1 MRHRHCVGGA
11 SAPDGQIFN
20 AVTLVATGTP
30 AHASKGSAPQGT
42 ASGPFALVSPPLI
55 VLTQDEKFLALLRK
69 VSEPAHPVRP
79 AGSEID
85 FSATLMNHHA
95 GVAVLDAAALATPP
109 AQLAARLRA
118 QFPDLVLIVAGGA
131 AEQGTL
137 AAQIT
142 DGSVHRFLHKPLSEQ
157 RVRLF
162 VESAWRR
169 QQEAQSGRRSAAPPP
184 APRGKPWWLIGVAV
198 LLLAVPLTWYLMRSP
213 GSVTHS
219 NSATSAADDAALE
232 KLLERADH
240 ALATGAL
247 VAPPAENAAD
257 LFREALRLSAR
268 DPRAVSGLEQVIDRL
283 LADADAQLQTHHLEA
298 AQQLADA
305 ARAISPNHP
314 RVAFLSAQI
323 GAQRERLVLS
333 KAQRAAASGDVSSA
347 LAVLDDASRG
357 GERRSTL
364 VDEARQQLAQK
375 QVDARVTD
383 FLNRAREALTTGAVL
398 QPPEANARFFIESA
412 RALAPNNTAVQQAR
426 AELAT
431 RLVTEAHQS
440 VAAGN
445 VDAADTWTA
454 AAAEAGADATEV
466 EGLRTATAQLRGAAR
481 ADSTA
486 HLETLFSQR
495 MSQGRVL
502 EPTGDN
508 ARYYLEQMAQAEPA
522 SSSTLSARNA
532 FETRLT
538 DEARAAVHA
547 QDYPAARRWLSA
559 ARTNGASPAVI
570 SAVEAELA
578 AAQDGGPKAAE
589 VTATTAAAAA
599 TTAPA
604 SSGPGALSAQAP
616 PGASPPA
623 AAASGFVS
631 ASELNRT
638 RYTQPQ
644 YPQVA
649 RERGI
654 EGWVDMQFLVRKDG
668 SLGDVTV
675 VGAEPV
681 GVFEQSAVDAVR
693 RWRYQPIM
701 RDGQAS
707 EQHARI
713 RVRFAVK
720 P

>member
-1 MRHRHCVGGA
+1 M
-11 SAPDGQIFN
+11 
-20 AVTLVATGTP
+20 L
-30 AHASKGSAPQGT
+30 
-42 ASGPFALVSPPLI
+42 

-69 VSEPAHPVRP
+69 VSAPAHSVH
-79 AGSEID
+79 AVGSEID
-85 FSATLMNHHA
+85 LSAALMAHHA
-95 GVAVLDAAALATPP
+95 GVAVLDAAALANRP

-131 AEQGTL
+131 AEQGAL

-169 QQEAQSGRRSAAPPP
+169 QQEALSGRRSAAAPRPP
-184 APRGKPWWLIGVAV
+184 AGKPWWLIGVAV
-198 LLLAVPLTWYLMRSP
+198 LLLAVPLAWFLTRAP
-213 GSVTHS
+213 GSATHS
-219 NSATSAADDAALE
+219 HSATSAADDAALE

-247 VAPPAENAAD
+247 VAPPQENAAD

-283 LADADAQLQTHHLEA
+283 LADADAQLQAHHLEA

-357 GERRSTL
+357 GEHRSTL

-383 FLNRAREALTTGAVL
+383 FLNRAHTALTAGAVL

-412 RALAPNNTAVQQAR
+412 RALTPNNALVLQAR
-426 AELAT
+426 VELGA
-431 RLVTEAHQS
+431 RLLAEAHQA
-440 VAAGN
+440 VTAGN
-445 VDAADTWTA
+445 AEAAEAWIA
-454 AAAEAGADATEV
+454 AAAEAGADAAEV
-466 EGLRTATAQLRGAAR
+466 ETLRSASAQLRGAAR

-486 HLETLFSQR
+486 RLEALFNQR

-502 EPTGDN
+502 EPAGDS
-508 ARYYLEQMAQAEPA
+508 ARSYLEQIAQAEPA

-547 QDYPAARRWLSA
+547 QDYPAARRWLTA
-559 ARTNGASPAVI
+559 AHANGASPAVI
-570 SAVEAELA
+570 SAIEAELA
-578 AAQDGGPKAAE
+578 AAQDGATRSADLAA
-589 VTATTAAAAA
+589 TATAAPAAAATAPTAAAAA
-599 TTAPA
+599 PAPSTSEAPPSARAPA
-604 SSGPGALSAQAP
+604 
-616 PGASPPA
+616 PA
-623 AAASGFVS
+623 AASSTASGFVS
-631 ASELNRT
+631 ASELNRS

-644 YPQVA
+644 YPPTA
-649 RERGI
+649 RDHGV
-654 EGWVDMQFLVRKDG
+654 EGWVDLQFLVRKDG

-681 GVFEQSAVDAVR
+681 GVFEQSALDAVR
-693 RWRYQPIM
+693 RWRYQPIL

-707 EQHARI
+707 EQRAKL

>member
-1 MRHRHCVGGA
+1 M
-11 SAPDGQIFN
+11 
-20 AVTLVATGTP
+20 
-30 AHASKGSAPQGT
+30 APQG
-42 ASGPFALVSPPLI
+42 AAPGPFVFESPPLI
-55 VLTQDEKFLALLRK
+55 VLSQDQKFVALLRK

-85 FSATLMNHHA
+85 FSAALMSHHA

-109 AQLAARLRA
+109 VQLAARLRA

-131 AEQGTL
+131 PEQAAL

-169 QQEAQSGRRSAAPPP
+169 QQEAHSDRRTAAPPQPP
-184 APRGKPWWLIGVAV
+184 AGRPWWLIGVAALV
-198 LLLAVPLTWYLMRSP
+198 LAVPVAWFLMRSP
-213 GSVTHS
+213 VSSSHS
-219 NSATSAADDAALE
+219 HSATSAADDVALE

-283 LADADAQLQTHHLEA
+283 LADADAQLQAHHLEA

-305 ARAISPNHP
+305 ARGISPNHP

-357 GERRSTL
+357 GEHRSTL

-375 QVDARVTD
+375 QIDARITD
-383 FLNRAREALTTGAVL
+383 FLSRARDALAAGAVL
-398 QPPEANARFFIESA
+398 QPPEQNARFFIESA
-412 RALAPNNTAVQQAR
+412 RALAPNNAAVQQAR
-426 AELAT
+426 TELAT
-431 RLVTEAHQS
+431 RLLTEAHQS
-440 VAAGN
+440 VTAGN
-445 VDAADTWTA
+445 GEAADTWTA

-466 EGLRTATAQLRGAAR
+466 EALHAATAQLRGTAR
-481 ADSTA
+481 ADSTSR
-486 HLETLFSQR
+486 LETLFSQR

-502 EPTGDN
+502 EPAGDS
-508 ARYYLEQMAQAEPA
+508 ARYYLEQLAQLEPA
-522 SSSTLSARNA
+522 SSATLSARGA

-547 QDYPAARRWLSA
+547 QDYPAARRWLGA
-559 ARTNGASPAVI
+559 AHDNGASPAAI

-578 AAQDGGPKAAE
+578 AAQGTTAKAAE
-589 VTATTAAAAA
+589 PIAAVAATAVATAPVTATPTSAPAGATAAAV
-599 TTAPA
+599 T
-604 SSGPGALSAQAP
+604 SQAP
-616 PGASPPA
+616 PAAGPA
-623 AAASGFVS
+623 ASAAPAAGGFVG
-631 ASELNRT
+631 ASELVRT
-638 RYTQPQ
+638 RYTQPKF
-644 YPQVA
+644 PPLA
-649 RERGI
+649 SEHSI
-654 EGWVDMQFLVRKDG
+654 EGWVDLQFLVRKDG

-681 GVFEQSAVDAVR
+681 GVFEESAVDAVR

-701 RDGQAS
+701 RDGQPS

>member
-1 MRHRHCVGGA
+1 MLA
-11 SAPDGQIFN
+11 
-20 AVTLVATGTP
+20 
-30 AHASKGSAPQGT
+30 
-42 ASGPFALVSPPLI
+42 
-55 VLTQDEKFLALLRK
+55 QDEKFIALLRK

-79 AGSEID
+79 VGSEID
-85 FSATLMNHHA
+85 FSNALMAHHA
-95 GVAVLDAAALATPP
+95 GVAVLDAAALATKP

-131 AEQGTL
+131 AEQGAL

-169 QQEAQSGRRSAAPPP
+169 QQEAQSGRRSAGAPQPP
-184 APRGKPWWLIGVAV
+184 AAKPWWLLAVAA
-198 LLLAVPLTWYLMRSP
+198 LLLAVPVTWYLMRSP
-213 GSVTHS
+213 GSATHGT
-219 NSATSAADDAALE
+219 SATSAADDAALE

-247 VAPPAENAAD
+247 VAPPPENAAD

-283 LADADAQLQTHHLEA
+283 LADADAQLQAHHLEA

-305 ARAISPNHP
+305 ARGISPNHP

-323 GAQRERLVLS
+323 GAQRERLILS

-357 GERRSTL
+357 GEHRSTL

-375 QVDARVTD
+375 QVDARVGD
-383 FLNRAREALTTGAVL
+383 LLNRAHEALAAGAVL
-398 QPPEANARFFIESA
+398 QPPEANARFYVESA
-412 RALAPNNTAVQQAR
+412 RALAPNNAAVQQAR

-431 RLVTEAHQS
+431 RLVAEAHTA
-440 VAAGN
+440 VTAGN
-445 VDAADTWTA
+445 AEAADTWIQA
-454 AAAEAGADATEV
+454 ATEAGADATEA
-466 EGLRTATAQLRGAAR
+466 EGLRTASAQLRGAVR

-486 HLETLFSQR
+486 HLEGLFSQR

-502 EPTGDN
+502 EPAGDS
-508 ARYYLEQMAQAEPA
+508 ARYYLEQLAQLEPA

-538 DEARAAVHA
+538 DEARAAVHV

-559 ARTNGASPAVI
+559 ARANGASPAVI
-570 SAVEAELA
+570 SAIEAELA
-578 AAQDGGPKAAE
+578 AAQDAGPKAAE
-589 VTATTAAAAA
+589 AVAAPAIAAAAA
-599 TTAPA
+599 GTGSAA
-604 SSGPGALSAQAP
+604 AGPVAARTDAP
-616 PGASPPA
+616 PAASPPPA
-623 AAASGFVS
+623 AAAAANGFVT
-631 ASELNRT
+631 ANELIRT

-644 YPQVA
+644 YPQGA
-649 RERGI
+649 RERGT
-654 EGWVDMQFLVRKDG
+654 EGWVDLQFIVHKDG
-668 SLGDVTV
+668 SLGDVSV

-681 GVFEQSAVDAVR
+681 GVFEQSALESVR
-693 RWRYQPIM
+693 RWRYQPIL

-707 EQHARI
+707 EQRARI

>member
-1 MRHRHCVGGA
+1 M
-11 SAPDGQIFN
+11 
-20 AVTLVATGTP
+20 
-30 AHASKGSAPQGT
+30 
-42 ASGPFALVSPPLI
+42 SGPFALQSAPLI
-55 VLTQDEKFLALLRK
+55 VLAQDEKFLALLRK
-69 VSEPAHPVRP
+69 VSEPAHVVR
-79 AGSEID
+79 AVGSEID
-85 FSATLMNHHA
+85 LSAALMAHHA
-95 GVAVLDAAALATPP
+95 GVAVLDAAALATAP
-109 AQLAARLRA
+109 AQLAARLCA

-131 AEQGTL
+131 AEQAAL

-157 RVRLF
+157 RARLF

-169 QQEAQSGRRSAAPPP
+169 QQEADSGRRAAPPP
-184 APRGKPWWLIGVAV
+184 QGRAGKPWWLVGVAA
-198 LLLAVPLTWYLMRSP
+198 LLLAVPGAWYLTRSP
-213 GSVTHS
+213 VPGTHGTA
-219 NSATSAADDAALE
+219 ATSAADDAALE
-232 KLLERADH
+232 KLLQRADH

-257 LFREALRLSAR
+257 LYREALRLSAR

-283 LADADAQLQTHHLEA
+283 LADADAQLQAHHLEA

-305 ARAISPNHP
+305 ARSISPNHP

-333 KAQRAAASGDVSSA
+333 KAQRAAAGGDVSSA

-357 GERRSTL
+357 GEHRSTL

-375 QVDARVTD
+375 QVDARVID
-383 FLNRAREALTTGAVL
+383 FLGRARDALAAGAVL
-398 QPPEANARFFIESA
+398 QPPEANARFFVESA
-412 RALAPNNTAVQQAR
+412 RALAPNNPQVQQAR

-431 RLVTEAHQS
+431 RLLAEAHQA
-440 VAAGN
+440 VTAGN
-445 VDAADTWTA
+445 AEAAEAWIA
-454 AAAEAGADATEV
+454 AAAEAGADATEL
-466 EGLRTATAQLRGAAR
+466 ETLRTASAQQRGAVR

-486 HLETLFSQR
+486 RLETLFNQR

-502 EPTGDN
+502 EPSGDS
-508 ARYYLEQMAQAEPA
+508 ARYYLEQLAQAEPA
-522 SSSTLSARNA
+522 SSATLGARTA

-547 QDYPAARRWLSA
+547 QDFPAARRWLGA
-559 ARTNGASPAVI
+559 AHANGASPAVI

-578 AAQDGGPKAAE
+578 AAQDGVARAAAPP
-589 VTATTAAAAA
+589 VAAAAA
-599 TTAPA
+599 PAAAPISPATAEAPA
-604 SSGPGALSAQAP
+604 TR
-616 PGASPPA
+616 PPA
-623 AAASGFVS
+623 AATGAGSGFVS
-631 ASELNRT
+631 ASELTRT
-638 RYTQPQ
+638 RYTQPKF
-644 YPQVA
+644 PPLASEHGV
-649 RERGI
+649 
-654 EGWVDMQFLVRKDG
+654 EGWVEVQFLVRKDG
-668 SLGDVTV
+668 TLGDVTV

-681 GVFEQSAVDAVR
+681 GVFEESALDAVR

-707 EQHARI
+707 EQRARI

>member
-1 MRHRHCVGGA
+1 M
-11 SAPDGQIFN
+11 S
-20 AVTLVATGTP
+20 TP
-30 AHASKGSAPQGT
+30 AHASKGTAPQGT
-42 ASGPFALVSPPLI
+42 VPGPFALVSPPLI
-55 VLTQDEKFLALLRK
+55 VLTQDEKFVSLLRK
-69 VSEPAHPVRP
+69 VSEPAHPLRP
-79 AGSEID
+79 VGSEID
-85 FSATLMNHHA
+85 FSAALMAHHA

-109 AQLAARLRA
+109 VQLAARLRA

-131 AEQGTL
+131 AEQGAL

-142 DGSVHRFLHKPLSEQ
+142 DGSIHRFLHKPLSEQ

-162 VESAWRR
+162 LESAWRR
-169 QQEAQSGRRSAAPPP
+169 QQEALSGRRSAAPPQAP
-184 APRGKPWWLIGVAV
+184 AGKPWWLIGVAV
-198 LLLAVPLTWYLMRSP
+198 LLLAVPLAWFLMRSP
-213 GSVTHS
+213 DSVTHS
-219 NSATSAADDAALE
+219 HSATSAADDAALE

-283 LADADAQLQTHHLEA
+283 LADADAQLQAHHLEA

-323 GAQRERLVLS
+323 GAQRERLILS

-357 GERRSTL
+357 GEHRSTL

-375 QVDARVTD
+375 QIDARVTD
-383 FLNRAREALTTGAVL
+383 FLNRAHEALGAGAVL
-398 QPPEANARFFIESA
+398 LPPEANARFFIESA

-431 RLVTEAHQS
+431 RLVTDARQA

-445 VDAADTWTA
+445 ADAAEAGIA
-454 AAAEAGADATEV
+454 AAAEAGADAAEV
-466 EGLRTATAQLRGAAR
+466 ESLRAATAQLRGAAR

-486 HLETLFSQR
+486 HLETLFTQR
-495 MSQGRVL
+495 MSQGRLL
-502 EPTGDN
+502 EPAGDS
-508 ARYYLEQMAQAEPA
+508 ARSYLEQLAQAEPA
-522 SSSTLSARNA
+522 SGSTLSARNA

-559 ARTNGASPAVI
+559 AHANGASPAVI
-570 SAVEAELA
+570 SAIEAELA
-578 AAQDGGPKAAE
+578 AAQDGGTKA
-589 VTATTAAAAA
+589 
-599 TTAPA
+599 
-604 SSGPGALSAQAP
+604 S
-616 PGASPPA
+616 A
-623 AAASGFVS
+623 AAASISAAAPAVSTPAPVSPAATNTETPAAAVPSAAATSAASSFVS

-644 YPQVA
+644 YPAAA
-649 RERGI
+649 RDHGI

-668 SLGDVTV
+668 SLGEVTV

-681 GVFEQSAVDAVR
+681 GVFEQSALDAVR

-720 P
+720 Q

>member
-1 MRHRHCVGGA
+1 M
-11 SAPDGQIFN
+11 
-20 AVTLVATGTP
+20 
-30 AHASKGSAPQGT
+30 APQG
-42 ASGPFALVSPPLI
+42 AAPAPFVLESPPLI
-55 VLTQDEKFLALLRK
+55 VLTQDQKFLALLRK

-85 FSATLMNHHA
+85 FSAALMAHHA

-109 AQLAARLRA
+109 VHLAARLRA

-131 AEQGTL
+131 AEQGAL

-169 QQEAQSGRRSAAPPP
+169 QQEAHSGHNAAAPPKTP
-184 APRGKPWWLIGVAV
+184 AGRPWWLIGVAALV
-198 LLLAVPLTWYLMRSP
+198 LAVPVVWFLMRSP
-213 GSVTHS
+213 VGSSHS
-219 NSATSAADDAALE
+219 HSATTAADDAALE

-283 LADADAQLQTHHLEA
+283 LADADAQLQAHHLEA

-305 ARAISPNHP
+305 ARGISPNHP

-357 GERRSTL
+357 GEHRSTL

-375 QVDARVTD
+375 QIDARITD
-383 FLNRAREALTTGAVL
+383 FLGRAREALAAGAVL
-398 QPPEANARFFIESA
+398 QPPEQNARFFIESA
-412 RALAPNNTAVQQAR
+412 RALAPTNPAVQQAR

-431 RLVTEAHQS
+431 RLLNEAHQS
-440 VAAGN
+440 VAAAN
-445 VDAADTWTA
+445 AEAADTWAA
-454 AAAEAGADATEV
+454 AAAEAGADAAEV
-466 EGLRTATAQLRGAAR
+466 EAVRAAAAQLRGAAR
-481 ADSTA
+481 ADSTS
-486 HLETLFSQR
+486 HLESLFSQR

-502 EPTGDN
+502 EPAGDS
-508 ARYYLEQMAQAEPA
+508 ARYYLEQLAQAEPA
-522 SSSTLSARNA
+522 SSATLSARGA

-547 QDYPAARRWLSA
+547 HDYPAARRWLSA
-559 ARTNGASPAVI
+559 AHDNGASPAAI

-578 AAQDGGPKAAE
+578 AAQGTPAKTAEPGAAA
-589 VTATTAAAAA
+589 VTAAAAA
-599 TTAPA
+599 AAPPTAPA
-604 SSGPGALSAQAP
+604 GAAPAAVAPQAP
-616 PGASPPA
+616 PAGSA
-623 AAASGFVS
+623 AAPAASGFVS
-631 ASELNRT
+631 ASELTRT
-638 RYTQPQ
+638 RYTQPRF
-644 YPQVA
+644 PPLA
-649 RERGI
+649 SEHSI
-654 EGWVDMQFLVRKDG
+654 EGWVDLQFLVRKDG

-681 GVFEQSAVDAVR
+681 GVFEQSALDAVR

-701 RDGQAS
+701 RDGQPS